1 MFIGSERCISTTLR
15 RSKRRL
21 QARRDKRLGRIA
33 DFLRLMTRAF
43 KCSFSTTGK
52 FELIPLCSSR
62 RARGRNG
69 GRPLIQVVKI
79 VKSDE
84 EGSAMSATKA
94 VFVLIHGGWHNH
106 SAWDRVTQ
114 ILKANGF
121 AALTLDLPGAGVN
134 AIAPTSLGLRPF
146 DPAAFAAERSPIAG
160 VTQEERTQAVV
171 ALVKEAASRS
181 DGKVILVGHSAGGMT
196 ISAVAEQVPNLLLAV
211 VYLAGFMVPNG
222 MSLLAMLQHETLSSA
237 LAPGLF
243 VGDPAAIGATRIN
256 VGSTDEAYRAR
267 LKAAFYGDVSESEFA
282 HAASQLHCDES
293 NAGALAPSAITPGRF
308 GTVPRH
314 YIRCTQ
320 DRAIALPGQDHI
332 IATVD
337 GAIGGRT
344 TTHTL
349 ESSRSPFLSQS
360 AALSKIL
367 IDICAQSLLE
377 QSAEAL

>member
-1 MFIGSERCISTTLR
+1 
-15 RSKRRL
+15 
-21 QARRDKRLGRIA
+21 
-33 DFLRLMTRAF
+33 
-43 KCSFSTTGK
+43 
-52 FELIPLCSSR
+52 
-62 RARGRNG
+62 
-69 GRPLIQVVKI
+69 
-79 VKSDE
+79 
-84 EGSAMSATKA
+84 MSATKP

-106 SAWDRVTQ
+106 SAWDRVTP
-114 ILKANGF
+114 ILEANGF

-171 ALVKEAASRS
+171 ALVKEAASLS

-222 MSLLAMLQHETLSSA
+222 MPLLAMLQHESLSSA

-243 VGDPAAIGATRIN
+243 VGDPAAIGATRIH
-256 VGSTDEAYRAR
+256 VGSTDQAYRSL

-282 HAASQLHCDES
+282 HAASQLHCDEP
-293 NAGALAPSAITPGRF
+293 NAGALAPSEITSGRF
-308 GTVPRH
+308 GAVPRH
-314 YIRCTQ
+314 YIRCTR
-320 DRAIALPGQDHI
+320 DRAIPLTGQNHM

-337 GAIGGRT
+337 AAIGGKT
-344 TTHTL
+344 TIHTL
-349 ESSRSPFLSQS
+349 ESSHSPFLSQP

-367 IDICAQSLLE
+367 IDIFVQSQTE
-377 QSAEAL
+377 QSAEVGLEP

>member
-1 MFIGSERCISTTLR
+1 VT
-15 RSKRRL
+15 
-21 QARRDKRLGRIA
+21 
-33 DFLRLMTRAF
+33 
-43 KCSFSTTGK
+43 
-52 FELIPLCSSR
+52 
-62 RARGRNG
+62 
-69 GRPLIQVVKI
+69 
-79 VKSDE
+79 
-84 EGSAMSATKA
+84 SATQA
-94 VFVLIHGGWHNH
+94 VFVLVHGAWHNQ
-106 SAWDRVTQ
+106 SVWDRVTPV
-114 ILKANGF
+114 LEANGY
-121 AALTLDLPGAGVN
+121 AALTLDLPGAGIN

-146 DPAAFAAERSPIAG
+146 DPAAFAAERSPVAG

-171 ALVKEAASRS
+171 ALVKEAASLS

-196 ISAVAEQVPNLLLAV
+196 ISAVAEQVPDLLVAV

-222 MSLLAMLQHETLSSA
+222 MPLLAMLQHETLSSA

-256 VGSTDEAYRAR
+256 VRSTDEAYRAL

-293 NAGALAPSAITPGRF
+293 NAGAVAPSEITPGRF

-320 DRAIALPGQDHI
+320 DRAIPLSGQDHM

-337 GAIGGRT
+337 RAIGGRT

-349 ESSRSPFLSQS
+349 ESSHSPFLSQPS
-360 AALSKIL
+360 ALSKIL
-367 IDICAQSLLE
+367 VDICVQALAERSAQ
-377 QSAEAL
+377 AP